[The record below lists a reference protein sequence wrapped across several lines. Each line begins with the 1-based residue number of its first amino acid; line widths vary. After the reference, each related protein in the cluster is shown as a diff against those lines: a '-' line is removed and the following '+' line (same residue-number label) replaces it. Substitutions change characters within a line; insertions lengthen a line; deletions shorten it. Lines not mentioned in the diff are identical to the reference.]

1 MVSFDWL
8 FDLIKIEILD
18 KQSESKSTRFGLWV
32 WMGWIQVVIT
42 LLWHHKFTQVQM
54 AHFKAHFLS
63 LWAFLSRLSVL
74 MPSHNWFSCHAIWG
88 IFKDL
93 TLVEEQHDVV
103 FDVLIPVSVPYQEI
117 DNSTGRFFINSR
129 DNYTELHIINLDI
142 SLDPGEYHCNATNM
156 ISSRDEKSVLRV
168 RSHLAPLWPL
178 LGVLA
183 EIIIL
188 VVIIVVYEKRKKPE
202 DLQDGESS
210 AVMLWIVLL
219 SHHTVVNISEQKQ
232 LLLWMLS
239 IAKNYTQHCNV
250 YFTMSDKVIP
260 SPEMSTESPDSVLRL
275 HSIIQ
280 SGKVDSIGRHCCRRS
295 HLVRTISSI

>member
-1 MVSFDWL
+1 MWCD
-8 FDLIKIEILD
+8 I
-18 KQSESKSTRFGLWV
+18 
-32 WMGWIQVVIT
+32 
-42 LLWHHKFTQVQM
+42 
-54 AHFKAHFLS
+54 
-63 LWAFLSRLSVL
+63 
-74 MPSHNWFSCHAIWG
+74 
-88 IFKDL
+88 
-93 TLVEEQHDVV
+93 
-103 FDVLIPVSVPYQEI
+103 LIPVSVPYQEI

-188 VVIIVVYEKRKKPE
+188 VIIIVVYEKRKKPE
-202 DLQDGESS
+202 DLQDGESP

-232 LLLWMLS
+232 LL
-239 IAKNYTQHCNV
+239 
-250 YFTMSDKVIP
+250 
-260 SPEMSTESPDSVLRL
+260 
-275 HSIIQ
+275 
-280 SGKVDSIGRHCCRRS
+280 
-295 HLVRTISSI
+295 